1 MQILLDACVI
11 MAVLIEEPEKDLIL
25 KLTKGAVIVV
35 PNITDFEI
43 GNALSK
49 LYKRKIITK
58 QDVSEAFLTYKKIP
72 LQIEKVDINNSIKI
86 FCKYSIYAY
95 DAYYLEL
102 AFRLNLPLLTFD
114 ANMKTIAKDL
124 KIKIMEM

>member
-1 MQILLDACVI
+1 ML
-11 MAVLIEEPEKDLIL
+11 
-25 KLTKGAVIVV
+25 
-35 PNITDFEI
+35 
-43 GNALSK
+43 LSK
-49 LYKRKIITK
+49 LYKRKIITQ

-102 AFRLNLPLLTFD
+102 ASRLNLPLLTFD

-124 KIKIMEM
+124 KIKIMEI